1 MVTQP
6 VRGEV
11 TGELSRLVATA
22 DYERLRSSLQ
32 SAFEE
37 ADVFSGMRVYVYIIF
52 LNFQILLRSLSTEKP
67 LRWSLIAYLE

>member
-1 MVTQP
+1 MVGKWS
-6 VRGEV
+6 RGPLGAV

-37 ADVFSGMRVYVYIIF
+37 ADVILWNESVHISF
-52 LNFQILLRSLSTEKP
+52 LNFQILLRS
-67 LRWSLIAYLE
+67 RRRSL